1 MKHNVIGFSQQKAM
15 EFGLDLKDLIILK
28 HIMDF
33 INSGKMVER
42 EIDGEIY
49 YWLKQDRLLEE
60 LPILNIGG
68 STVLRRR
75 LKRLVKLN
83 VLKYYLM
90 KKGGTYTLYGK
101 GSELNNLLYKKV
113 GDVKIGNNI
122 TKKSVKG
129 DLKVVPKDN
138 ISKNILV
145 NNINSVAVEVID
157 YLNTLT
163 NSKYKWNSVE
173 TLNLIRDRLEEGY
186 SVEDFKEVILK
197 KYNEWSGT
205 TYAKYIRPSTLF
217 KESKFDEYLN
227 QKRVDNNKEGKT
239 ENNNA
244 AFCDFVID

>member
-1 MKHNVIGFSQQKAM
+1 MKYNVIGFSQQKAM
-15 EFGLDLKDLIILK
+15 ELRLDVKDLIILK
-28 HIMDF
+28 HIIDF

-42 EIDGEIY
+42 EIDGETY

-75 LKRLVKLN
+75 LKKLVKFN
-83 VLKYYLM
+83 ILKYYLM

-113 GDVKIGNNI
+113 GDVKVGNNT
-122 TKKSVKG
+122 TKRSIKD
-129 DLKVVPKDN
+129 DLKVRPKDN
-138 ISKNILV
+138 INKNIIA
-145 NNINSVAVEVID
+145 NNIKSAAIEIID
-157 YLNTLT
+157 FLNILS

-173 TLNLIRDRLEEGY
+173 TLNLIRDRIEEGY

-205 TYAKYIRPSTLF
+205 IYAKYIRPSTLF
-217 KESKFDEYLN
+217 KEGKFDEYLN
-227 QKRVDNNKEGKT
+227 QKRVDNNKEEIK
-239 ENNNA
+239 ENNNV

>member
-15 EFGLDLKDLIILK
+15 EFGLDVKDLIILK

-101 GSELNNLLYKKV
+101 GSELNNLLYKKAE
-113 GDVKIGNNI
+113 DVKVGNNI

-129 DLKVVPKDN
+129 DLKVGPKDN

-197 KYNEWSGT
+197 KYKEWSGT
-205 TYAKYIRPSTLF
+205 IYAKYIRPSTLF

>member
-15 EFGLDLKDLIILK
+15 EFGLDVKDLIILK

-101 GSELNNLLYKKV
+101 GSELNNLLYKKAE
-113 GDVKIGNNI
+113 DVKVGNNI

-129 DLKVVPKDN
+129 DLKVGPKDN
-138 ISKNILV
+138 INKNIIV
-145 NNINSVAVEVID
+145 NNIKSVALEVID

-205 TYAKYIRPSTLF
+205 IYAKYIRPSTLF

>member
-15 EFGLDLKDLIILK
+15 EFGLDVKDLIILK

-113 GDVKIGNNI
+113 EDVKVGNNI

-129 DLKVVPKDN
+129 DLKVGPKDN

-163 NSKYKWNSVE
+163 NSQYKWNSVE
-173 TLNLIRDRLEEGY
+173 TLNLIRGRIEEGY

-197 KYNEWSGT
+197 KYKEWSGT
-205 TYAKYIRPSTLF
+205 IYAKYIRPSTLF

-227 QKRVDNNKEGKT
+227 QKRVDNNKEGKI

>member
-15 EFGLDLKDLIILK
+15 EFGLDVKDLLILK
-28 HIMDF
+28 HIINF

-113 GDVKIGNNI
+113 EDVKVGNNI

-129 DLKVVPKDN
+129 DLKVGPKDN
-138 ISKNILV
+138 INKNIIV

-173 TLNLIRDRLEEGY
+173 TLNLIRDRIEEGY

-197 KYNEWSGT
+197 KYKEWSGT
-205 TYAKYIRPSTLF
+205 IYAKYIRPSTLF

-227 QKRVDNNKEGKT
+227 QKRVDNNKEGNT

>member
-1 MKHNVIGFSQQKAM
+1 MKYNVIGFSQQKAM
-15 EFGLDLKDLIILK
+15 ELRLDVKDLIILK
-28 HIMDF
+28 HIIDF

-42 EIDGEIY
+42 EIDGETY

-75 LKRLVKLN
+75 LKKLVKLN
-83 VLKYYLM
+83 ILKYHLM

-113 GDVKIGNNI
+113 GDVKVGNNT
-122 TKKSVKG
+122 TKRSIKD
-129 DLKVVPKDN
+129 DLKVRPKDN
-138 ISKNILV
+138 INKNIIA
-145 NNINSVAVEVID
+145 NNIKSAAIEIID
-157 YLNTLT
+157 FLNILS

-173 TLNLIRDRLEEGY
+173 ILNLIRCRIEEGY

-205 TYAKYIRPSTLF
+205 IYAKYIRPSTLF
-217 KESKFDEYLN
+217 KEGKFDEYLN
-227 QKRVDNNKEGKT
+227 QKRVDNNKEDKK